1 MPLYYHE
8 DRIEANLIGEQLK
21 LIDIIMKKLF
31 ILALASSLC
40 MVSCSDDVSDGGA
53 ANSAGGQN
61 SQSNAVTFTQTISSR
76 VDGNQFQNSDGITIF
91 YNVGATLSSP
101 TGVDYTYN
109 GSDFNVSTGQTGINV
124 EAEVPQSYVAVY
136 PAKDDTSFTHTI
148 ATDQSSGYSASDLL
162 VATALDTDNPSV
174 ELEFYHKMSKLQVT
188 IELHDE
194 RVEDAAASLAVTS
207 PIFTLQNKASCDIVA
222 GTYSATAEAD
232 ASITPYVTTS
242 KVEVDKVSTT
252 VYSAIIAPQTKSD
265 DTIATITVQNGDNI
279 VQTLKW
285 SDSATFE
292 SDKFYTY
299 KWIIQVSDFEEITDK
314 IMYDGVI
321 SNWDDSS
328 NGVTADSSI
337 SGTDE

>member
-1 MPLYYHE
+1 
-8 DRIEANLIGEQLK
+8 
-21 LIDIIMKKLF
+21 MKKLF

-40 MVSCSDDVSDGGA
+40 MVSCSSDVSDGGA
-53 ANSAGGQN
+53 VDSAGEQN

-76 VDGNQFQNSDGITIF
+76 VDGNQFQNSDEITIF

-101 TGVDYTYN
+101 AGVDYTYN
-109 GSDFNVSTGQTGINV
+109 GSDFNVSTGQTGIRV
-124 EAEVPQSYVAVY
+124 EAETPQSYVAVY
-136 PAKDDTSFTHTI
+136 PAKDDSSFTHTI
-148 ATDQSSGYSASDLL
+148 AADQSSGYSESDLL

-174 ELEFYHKMSKLQVT
+174 ELDFYHKMSKLQITV
-188 IELHDE
+188 ELIDE

-222 GTYSATAEAD
+222 GTYAASGEAD
-232 ASITPYVTTS
+232 VNITPYVTTPE
-242 KVEVDKVSTT
+242 VEENGVKTT

-265 DTIATITVQNGDNI
+265 DTIATITVKNGDNI
-279 VQTLKW
+279 EQTLKW
-285 SDSATFE
+285 SDLITFE

-299 KWIIQVSDFEEITDK
+299 KWIIKVSDFEEITNK
-314 IMYDGVI
+314 IVYDGVI

-328 NGVTADSSI
+328 DGVTADSSI